1 MKENLKTLSSSDK
14 MTNEISALSLVESFL
29 DEYYLFRRNLLSGKT
44 EYLTL
49 SKNEDETEEP
59 VEEEPETGGEEE
71 ESSDLTWKVLTPEAF
86 NSIVRHAKRL
96 GVGGKKS
103 PRQDIE
109 EFVRSEEVPEFDP
122 IREYLENLPE
132 WDGKNHVAELFGR
145 IPGLT
150 SEQLGWCAT
159 WLRSAVAHWLQM
171 DMFHGNETTP
181 VLIGKQGCGKSTFAY
196 RLLPDHLRQY
206 FLDHINF
213 ANKFDSEMAL
223 THNLFVNIDE
233 FANMG
238 PSQQGK
244 LKQMLSKV
252 KVNGRPIFGKSQ
264 DAGNGILG
272 QVQQTVHLG
281 TGIQVIVQT
290 QFLAAAEHT
299 VGFHAHQGLCL
310 DLDAAG
316 QRGAI
321 QSGGRVHA
329 RVNVGRTGG
338 DLDIMAVVTAIHL
351 ADVQVGTL
359 LGHTFGNDTH
369 DHLVNIGGQIDQ
381 FLHLKA
387 AVKELAFQFLGG
399 DVDLYILFQPAEWY
413 FHSRLPPLNPRTASG
428 NADRFQ
434 TSGRCC

>member
-1 MKENLKTLSSSDK
+1 MNKVTALSSSDK

-29 DEYYLFRRNLLSGKT
+29 DEYYLFRRNVLSGKT
-44 EYLTL
+44 EYFTL

-71 ESSDLTWKVLTPEAF
+71 ESSDSTWKVLTPEAF
-86 NSIVRHAKRL
+86 NSVVRHAKRL

-252 KVNGRPIFGKSQ
+252 KVNGRPIFGIRS
-264 DAGNGILG
+264 ATL
-272 QVQQTVHLG
+272 
-281 TGIQVIVQT
+281 
-290 QFLAAAEHT
+290 
-299 VGFHAHQGLCL
+299 
-310 DLDAAG
+310 
-316 QRGAI
+316 
-321 QSGGRVHA
+321 RV
-329 RVNVGRTGG
+329 
-338 DLDIMAVVTAIHL
+338 AVDSSVC
-351 ADVQVGTL
+351 
-359 LGHTFGNDTH
+359 TFRQ
-369 DHLVNIGGQIDQ
+369 VNISTMVHPSFMTSFMHKLCMSFAIRRRLTGLPMPRWIVSRSAI
-381 FLHLKA
+381 FLS
-387 AVKELAFQFLGG
+387 
-399 DVDLYILFQPAEWY
+399 
-413 FHSRLPPLNPRTASG
+413 SR
-428 NADRFQ
+428 
-434 TSGRCC
+434 

>member
-29 DEYYLFRRNLLSGKT
+29 DEYYFFRRNVLSGKT
-44 EYLTL
+44 EYFTL

-71 ESSDLTWKVLTPEAF
+71 ESSDSTWKVLTPEAF

-109 EFVRSEEVPEFDP
+109 EFVHSEEVPEFDP

-196 RLLPDHLRQY
+196 RLLPDNLRLY

-252 KVNGRPIFGKSQ
+252 KVNGRPIFGKCQ
-264 DAGNGILG
+264 DDRPRYAS
-272 QVQQTVHLG
+272 
-281 TGIQVIVQT
+281 
-290 QFLAAAEHT
+290 FLATTNDEH
-299 VGFHAHQGLCL
+299 LSREL
-310 DLDAAG
+310 SPL
-316 QRGAI
+316 
-321 QSGGRVHA
+321 QSKHSDDIALNEKLFA
-329 RVNVGRTGG
+329 RIKAVYENPG
-338 DLDIMAVVTAIHL
+338 DLDKEQKKLLEETYKDFVRGGANLDARNVKKNL
-351 ADVQVGTL
+351 A
-359 LGHTFGNDTH
+359 
-369 DHLVNIGGQIDQ
+369 
-381 FLHLKA
+381 
-387 AVKELAFQFLGG
+387 
-399 DVDLYILFQPAEWY
+399 
-413 FHSRLPPLNPRTASG
+413 
-428 NADRFQ
+428 
-434 TSGRCC
+434 